1 MENSDK
7 VIDGLQL
14 IFVELP
20 KFTPHIG
27 YEKFWDIISVE
38 KTLYYSAEQ
47 RGLAKGIEKGI
58 AEGIEKG
65 LAETTRNRREYEIFW
80 HSTGYYC
87 SNDRTLSLR
96 NKSTIIPSI
105 LRLYR
110 LHTQSRHLLLPTK
123 VSLFAQIYVKE
134 HGGSMIDAIRKF
146 YHSKTYKKLENES
159 TKL

>member
-65 LAETTRNRREYEIFW
+65 LAEGEKKKQREIAENMKSFGIAPDIIVQTT
-80 HSTGYYC
+80 G
-87 SNDRTLSLR
+87 LSLEEI
-96 NKSTIIPSI
+96 N
-105 LRLYR
+105 
-110 LHTQSRHLLLPTK
+110 LL
-123 VSLFAQIYVKE
+123 
-134 HGGSMIDAIRKF
+134 
-146 YHSKTYKKLENES
+146 
-159 TKL
+159 

>member
-47 RGLAKGIEKGI
+47 RGLAKGIEKGLAEGEKKKQREI
-58 AEGIEKG
+58 AENMKSFGI
-65 LAETTRNRREYEIFW
+65 APDIIVQM
-80 HSTGYYC
+80 TG
-87 SNDRTLSLR
+87 LSLEEI
-96 NKSTIIPSI
+96 N
-105 LRLYR
+105 
-110 LHTQSRHLLLPTK
+110 LL
-123 VSLFAQIYVKE
+123 
-134 HGGSMIDAIRKF
+134 
-146 YHSKTYKKLENES
+146 
-159 TKL
+159 

>member
-1 MENSDK
+1 M
-7 VIDGLQL
+7 

-47 RGLAKGIEKGI
+47 RGLAKGIEKGLAEGEKKKQREI
-58 AEGIEKG
+58 AENMKSFGIAPDIIVQMTG
-65 LAETTRNRREYEIFW
+65 LSR
-80 HSTGYYC
+80 
-87 SNDRTLSLR
+87 R
-96 NKSTIIPSI
+96 NKSIIIPSI
-105 LRLYR
+105 LRLDR
-110 LHTQSRHLLLPTK
+110 LHTRSRYLLLSSK

-134 HGGSMIDAIRKF
+134 HRGSMIDAIRKF